1 MERQADGQWLYA
13 AYAWSA
19 DGRSAQL
26 VPANGKRGAYPLG
39 GGRSHTIPGVND
51 CKACHQGG
59 RSEVLGFGLIQL
71 VAGSRSGRAACR
83 SRPALT

>member
-1 MERQADGQWLYA
+1 MERQADGQWRYA

-19 DGRSAQL
+19 DGRNAQL
-26 VPANGKRGAYPLG
+26 VPATGKRGAYPLG

-59 RSEVLGFGLIQL
+59 RSEVLGFGAFSFRRTAI
-71 VAGSRSGRAACR
+71 RARCMPSSPVR
-83 SRPALT
+83 R